1 MKTALLIAA
10 TLAVLTAAA
19 HAADPAAGRKVAG
32 RCQACHGIDGI
43 ARLPVAPNL
52 AGENSTYIAAQLQAF
67 KDGTRKNEMMT
78 VVAQGLSEAEIAD
91 VAAWYESIE
100 VTVKLPDQR

>member
-10 TLAVLTAAA
+10 ALGLSATGAL
-19 HAADPAAGRKVAG
+19 AADAAAGRKVAA

-52 AGENSTYIAAQLQAF
+52 AGESSTYIAMQLQAF

-78 VVAQGLSEAEIAD
+78 VVAEGLSETEIAD

-100 VTVKLPDQR
+100 VTVKVPE